1 MCLSIHLSPLCL
13 SLSNSTP
20 FLAHMST
27 PRVVILALL
36 VFSFVVFGIGLSY
49 RLDGQEQGT
58 AAGAARRLSA
68 GTCQDSSA
76 RTFTVS
82 TFPQLK
88 NAVACANGNTNDRY
102 KIFVNQD
109 VQATGRGGQ
118 YSAIVVEANAKLEIT
133 GTKAGSNV
141 TAIRGQGQ
149 SGGYRLF
156 RVYSGANVILSNLD
170 LRDGYAV
177 SLDC

>member
-1 MCLSIHLSPLCL
+1 
-13 SLSNSTP
+13 
-20 FLAHMST
+20 MST
-27 PRVVILALL
+27 PRVVLLALL
-36 VFSFVVFGIGLSY
+36 VFSFVAFGIGLSY

-82 TFPQLK
+82 TFTALK

-102 KIFVNQD
+102 RIFVNQD
-109 VQATGRGGQ
+109 VQATGSWSSH
-118 YSAIVVEANAKLEIT
+118 SAIVVEANAKLEIT

-149 SGGYRLF
+149 SGNYRHF
-156 RVYSGANVILSNLD
+156 HVNSGANVILSNLD
-170 LRDGYAV
+170 LRDGYFV

>member
-1 MCLSIHLSPLCL
+1 
-13 SLSNSTP
+13 
-20 FLAHMST
+20 MST

-36 VFSFVVFGIGLSY
+36 VFSFVVFGVGLSY

-102 KIFVNQD
+102 RIFVNQD
-109 VQATGRGGQ
+109 VQATGSWDG
-118 YSAIVVEANAKLEIT
+118 YSAIRVEANAKLEIT

-149 SGGYRLF
+149 SGYYRLF
-156 RVYSGANVILSNLD
+156 FVDSGANVILSNLD
-170 LRDGYAV
+170 LRDGYTV

>member
-1 MCLSIHLSPLCL
+1 
-13 SLSNSTP
+13 
-20 FLAHMST
+20 MST
-27 PRVVILALL
+27 PRVVISALL
-36 VFSFVVFGIGLSY
+36 VFFFVVFGVGLSY

-68 GTCQDSSA
+68 GTCQDPSA
-76 RTFTVS
+76 RTLTVS
-82 TFPQLK
+82 TFTELK

-102 KIFVNQD
+102 RIFVNQD
-109 VQATGRGGQ
+109 VQATGSWSVD
-118 YSAIVVEANAKLEIT
+118 SAIVVEANAKLEIT

-149 SGGYRLF
+149 SGNYRLF
-156 RVYSGANVILSNLD
+156 HVNSGANVILSNLD
-170 LRDGYAV
+170 LRDGYGV